1 MYSACIMYNIGRL
14 WHDVLLLPL
23 DVQVRSFTY
32 SSLPFPLS
40 IFEVSS
46 PLPLP
51 FVLVLLLEV
60 WVVLVGGGGG
70 AICQA
75 GIPAFPPALGPKRAF
90 AAAAVGVGAGLPA
103 PLLLSEP
110 EPATEPVAGSW
121 DREARSVL
129 SDRISDWRSA
139 RAEDCDCMCFSII
152 YFLVVSLSQ
161 IYTSS
166 FSSKEYEDIPEEPTL
181 SNSPPL
187 PSYPSSHPSTFLPPP
202 LIPLPRFLP
211 LPPPDSLSPDLL
223 RYSSGPCS
231 FLPST
236 RAGDA
241 RPRHISK

>member
-1 MYSACIMYNIGRL
+1 M
-14 WHDVLLLPL
+14 
-23 DVQVRSFTY
+23 
-32 SSLPFPLS
+32 
-40 IFEVSS
+40 
-46 PLPLP
+46 
-51 FVLVLLLEV
+51 LVLSLEV
-60 WVVLVGGGGG
+60 WAVLVGGGAG

-75 GIPAFPPALGPKRAF
+75 GIPAFPPALGPRRAF
-90 AAAAVGVGAGLPA
+90 AAAAVGVGAGLPTS
-103 PLLLSEP
+103 LLLPEP
-110 EPATEPVAGSW
+110 EPAAEPVGGSW

-187 PSYPSSHPSTFLPPP
+187 PSYPSSHPSTSLPPP
-202 LIPLPRFLP
+202 LTLLPRLPP

-223 RYSSGPCS
+223 RYSPGPWS

-236 RAGDA
+236 RSVDA
-241 RPRHISK
+241 WLRHIWT